1 MASALNSAIAF
12 VNVQKEDVAAVAFAN
27 IQKESETPNIESGET
42 DSMMKIQT
50 PHEKDDGLNYRE
62 DIGIPGTNRSSLLM
76 ILFWLICIIVKGSIR
91 FKGSGDAFKWANVE
105 CDGYEYKEICVQH
118 SIIYRIAAV
127 VVSLFILQMFATFK
141 SIDNFDY
148 GWIFKLIY
156 VCAGSFSL
164 LYFNFDEFDDELF
177 TWISR
182 IGAFLFIIL
191 QSLIFLDFAYF
202 FNEGLLEKAG
212 LGTAGRIG
220 DRTVKAVGKCAGMF
234 GNFYLSALITV
245 AIFNFSAFLTAIGF
259 LYSYFSPPGAICNDN
274 SNIIT
279 VTLILMIIAAYLQL
293 TGNNGSLITTSIL
306 AIYVAYLTFAALSLN
321 PNGDCNASMGTG
333 GNSFGIGPSVI
344 GIILSFCSIFWMSV
358 ITSRLI

>member
-1 MASALNSAIAF
+1 MSAIAF
-12 VNVQKEDVAAVAFAN
+12 VNINKED
-27 IQKESETPNIESGET
+27 ESPNIESGET
-42 DSMMKIQT
+42 DNTMKIQS
-50 PHEKDDGLNYRE
+50 PQEKDDDASIYRE
-62 DIGIPGTNRSSLLM
+62 DTGIPGTNRSALLM
-76 ILFWLICIIVKGSIR
+76 LLFWLVCIFIKGTIR
-91 FKGSGDAFKWANVE
+91 FKGSGNAFKWANVE
-105 CDGYEYKEICVQH
+105 CDGFEYKEICIQH
-118 SIIYRIAAV
+118 SIMYRIAAV
-127 VVSLFILQMFATFK
+127 VVSLFLLQMFATLK

-148 GWIFKLIY
+148 GWIYKIVY
-156 VCAGSFSL
+156 VCAGSFCL
-164 LYFNFDEFDDELF
+164 LYFNFDEFDDALF

-212 LGTAGRIG
+212 LGTVGRIG

-234 GNFYLSALITV
+234 GNFYLTALITI
-245 AIFNFSAFLTAIGF
+245 AIFNFGAFLTAIGF

-321 PNGDCNASMGTG
+321 PNGACNASMGTG
-333 GNSFGIGPSVI
+333 GSSFGIGPSVI
-344 GIILSFCSIFWMSV
+344 GIIYLIYLFIYLFIYIYIYLSIYLSFIFQ
-358 ITSRLI
+358 